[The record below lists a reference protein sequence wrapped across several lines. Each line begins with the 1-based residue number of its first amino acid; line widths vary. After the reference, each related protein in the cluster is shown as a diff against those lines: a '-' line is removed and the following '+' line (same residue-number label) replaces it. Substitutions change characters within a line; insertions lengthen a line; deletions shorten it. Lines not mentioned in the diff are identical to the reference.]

1 LAKVTSWAGMVWQG
15 GKLAAKGGKFGAQKA
30 KTRRFL
36 CA

>member
-1 LAKVTSWAGMVWQG
+1 LAKVASWAGVVWQG
-15 GKLAAKGGKFGAQKA
+15 GKLATEGGKLGAQKA